1 MLNHLPTYEMTLGF
15 KPFTVTDA
23 QVDLELKGKLQS
35 DGCFLDPEKYDP
47 VKFLGSGGYTQ
58 VKGTNTVC
66 IENIEAFLRGFMH
79 VLCLNFK
86 THCFMYWRGGLFAVG
101 ILLLYLGFSLSQIQP
116 IFVSFVAIS
125 SVLGRFL
132 KAMLLV
138 WLLP

>member
-47 VKFLGSGGYTQ
+47 VKFLGSGGYAK

-66 IENIEAFLRGFMH
+66 IEDIEAFLRGFMH
-79 VLCLNFK
+79 VLFLNFK
-86 THCFMYWRGGLFAVG
+86 TCCFMCGRGGLFAVG
-101 ILLLYLGFSLSQIQP
+101 ILLLYLGFSMLLSQIQP

-125 SVLGRFL
+125 SVLGHCF

-138 WLLP
+138 

>member
-47 VKFLGSGGYTQ
+47 VRLLGSGGYAK
-58 VKGTNTVC
+58 VKGTNTVR
-66 IENIEAFLRGFMH
+66 IEDIEAFLRGFMH

-86 THCFMYWRGGLFAVG
+86 TRCFMCGRGGLFAVG
-101 ILLLYLGFSLSQIQP
+101 ILLLYLGFSMLLSQIQP

-125 SVLGRFL
+125 SVLGRCF
-132 KAMLLV
+132 KTMLLV
-138 WLLP
+138 

>member
-15 KPFTVTDA
+15 KPFTLTDA

-47 VKFLGSGGYTQ
+47 VKFLGSGGYAK

-86 THCFMYWRGGLFAVG
+86 TRCFMCGRGGHVAVG
-101 ILLLYLGFSLSQIQP
+101 ILLLYLEFPCRCHRLNPSLCRLSPFPLSCIV
-116 IFVSFVAIS
+116 VS
-125 SVLGRFL
+125 R
-132 KAMLLV
+132 
-138 WLLP
+138 P